1 MNEEYLILLENIR
14 DTLEDIKALQ
24 EELSDLLGNP
34 DIAAE
39 KLEEIRNTLNEI
51 RELRSDA

>member
-1 MNEEYLILLENIR
+1 MNEEYLTLLENIR
-14 DTLEDIKALQ
+14 DTLEEIKALQ

-34 DIAAE
+34 DITAE
-39 KLEEIRNTLNEI
+39 RLEEIRNTLNEI